1 MIISGY
7 SVSTPKVIR
16 SLTNGSPD
24 WVNAIAASRTT
35 LKVEPLFLLFAI
47 VLTAKNF
54 YNGYD
59 YLEYYANCLY
69 IKGSKSG

>member
-1 MIISGY
+1 M
-7 SVSTPKVIR
+7 
-16 SLTNGSPD
+16 TNGSPD

-35 LKVEPLFLLFAI
+35 LKVEPLFLLLAMSTTGYAYA
-47 VLTAKNF
+47 LTAKNF